1 MTAISIPSLMNNKI
15 AYFIFK
21 MKLPRVQAMNINSNI
36 LFVLS
41 AKLPKFAKYFH
52 CVGPKFGT
60 RSPIP
65 NGVFKIIVF
74 CLL

>member
-1 MTAISIPSLMNNKI
+1 
-15 AYFIFK
+15 

>member
-1 MTAISIPSLMNNKI
+1 
-15 AYFIFK
+15 

-52 CVGPKFGT
+52 CGT
-60 RSPIP
+60 KIWDQITNSKWCIQNYRILSAL
-65 NGVFKIIVF
+65 NTKLHKNKIIET
-74 CLL
+74 